1 MYRHTRST
9 LLLTISLG
17 CLLVAPLLASAAES
31 EEQLLGILKSSAP
44 PMEKAWACRELKR
57 VGTERSLPALAALLT
72 DKEVSHS
79 ARYALETM
87 PCPEA
92 GAALREALGKASGVT
107 KVGII
112 NTIGERGDRDA
123 ATALLVPLLQDQDVQ
138 VASAAAVA
146 LGKIGTP
153 EAAKGLTLMLA
164 KVNDKVSPPLA
175 EGCLLAADNALES
188 GRRAEASEIYQA
200 LSKASASRA
209 IRYAALEGTLNAAG
223 ERRHELL
230 LQWLGGSDA
239 DARAIAAGQI
249 EGLSADQLKSLAA
262 GTAKLPAASQV
273 SVLAALALR
282 GGDSPLPAVIQATTS
297 KSEEVRLAAIKAL
310 GQLGDAAVVPLLIQT
325 MFSDE
330 KARATARR
338 SLEIVR
344 AKGAD
349 EHIIAALQQ
358 EKDFGRRAELID
370 VLDARRAISAVPA
383 LLKEALG
390 DDAGV
395 RGRAMSALGRLAEPQ
410 DIPGMVQGLLKA
422 DKGAERDNA
431 EKAVM
436 FVCQQITPA
445 EKRADPVLAVVAN
458 AGQSQQAAVLPML
471 GRIGAPKA
479 LELIRAALASKHAE
493 LYEAGVRAIC
503 NWPDATVA
511 DQLLKLAQGAA
522 QPNHRIWALRAFV
535 RVISLPS
542 DTPDAQKL
550 ALLKQA
556 MQLSTR
562 DDERNLV
569 LERSAAVRTVETL
582 RFVVPYLDRP
592 ALAEQACHAVV
603 ELAHHRGLREP
614 NKKEFDAALEKV
626 IKLSKDSDTVERAKR
641 YLQGL

>member
-1 MYRHTRST
+1 M
-9 LLLTISLG
+9 LLFTISLG
-17 CLLVAPLLASAAES
+17 CLLRAPLPARAVES
-31 EEQLLGILKSSAP
+31 EEQLLGILKSNAP

-57 VGTERSLPALAALLT
+57 MGTERSVPALAALLT
-72 DKEVSHS
+72 DKDVSHS

-87 PCPEA
+87 PYPEA

-107 KVGII
+107 KAGII
-112 NTIGERGDRDA
+112 NTIGERGDREA
-123 ATALLVPLLQDQDVQ
+123 AVLVLVPLLQDQDVQ

-146 LGKIGTP
+146 LGKIHGFV
-153 EAAKGLTLMLA
+153 LT
-164 KVNDKVSPPLA
+164 KVDEKLLPHLA
-175 EGCLLAADNALES
+175 EGALLAVENALRA
-188 GRRAEASEIYQA
+188 GRRAEAAQGYQT
-200 LSKASASRA
+200 LSKAGASRA
-209 IRYAALEGTLNAAG
+209 IHYAALQGMLKAAG
-223 ERRHELL
+223 EQRHELVL
-230 LQWLGGSDA
+230 RWLGGSDA

-249 EGLSADQLKSLAA
+249 EGLSAGQLKSLAA
-262 GTAKLPAASQV
+262 GAARLPAASQV
-273 SVLAALALR
+273 SVLGALALR
-282 GGDSPLPAVIQATTS
+282 GDGALLPAVIEATKS
-297 KSEEVRLAAIKAL
+297 KSDEVRLAAIKAL
-310 GQLGDAAVVPLLIQT
+310 GQLGDASVVPLLIET
-325 MFSDE
+325 MFIDE

-349 EHIIAALQQ
+349 EQIITLLQQ
-358 EKDFGRRAELID
+358 EKDFARRAELID

-390 DDAGV
+390 EDAGV
-395 RGRAMSALGRLAEPQ
+395 RTRAMSALGRLAEPK
-410 DIPGMVQGLLKA
+410 DISGMVQGLLKA

-445 EKRADPVLAVVAN
+445 ETRADPVLAVVAN

-503 NWPDATVA
+503 NWPDAAVA

-535 RVISLPS
+535 RVVSLPS

-582 RFVVPYLDRP
+582 RFVLPYVDQP
-592 ALAEQACHAVV
+592 ELAEQACRAVV

-626 IKLSKDSDTVERAKR
+626 IKLSKDSGTVERAKR